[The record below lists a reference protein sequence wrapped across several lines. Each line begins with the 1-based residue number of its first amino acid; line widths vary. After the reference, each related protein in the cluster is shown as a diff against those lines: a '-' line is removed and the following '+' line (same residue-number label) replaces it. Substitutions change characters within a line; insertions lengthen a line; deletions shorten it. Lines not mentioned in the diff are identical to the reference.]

1 MALQLSIF
9 ETEKPVRKKLRKR
22 TGQFC
27 TMTQKEAD
35 ERYHKVASV
44 MAENAMLRRK
54 VESLTDLISIYTRKL
69 KSL

>member
-9 ETEKPVRKKLRKR
+9 ETEKSVRNKLRNR
-22 TGQFC
+22 SGQFC

-44 MAENAMLRRK
+44 MTENAMLRRK
-54 VESLTDLISIYTRKL
+54 VESLTDLVSIYSRKL